1 MLKSCPLIVSGVVLG
16 IELVGFGFSGWVVA
30 NDHEI
35 YSHLSLMSSSEA
47 VPVLDMINGW
57 DGPFQAGEYAYADG
71 RMQFGFVQGTTTGQ
85 TADND
90 RWFLEW
96 EQRWHYD
103 LRFSKGMSRYYQ
115 ALEQGTD
122 TPADEKLMLDARTL
136 QAQGLRFGEAFV
148 LPQVSGLS
156 VTPAL
161 ALYRVSGWQFGHL
174 SGLAEGGASS
184 TASAVL
190 DYHYNEDKILEYGVD
205 PAAGWGL
212 SLDLDFD
219 WQPNEHWQV
228 AAKLTDIWNQWRFED
243 SGYTDACINFNNPSQ
258 TVCSSKVTAS
268 GKSGQEQYR
277 ARILPTLDAT
287 AQYAPWHTRFS
298 YYQHSRYRRVGA
310 EYQWMS
316 AGDNDLQ
323 LGLAVYS
330 TAQLGVSAQWHGL
343 SLLLASDDLRSGYAR
358 DMQVNT
364 GLAVRW

>member
-1 MLKSCPLIVSGVVLG
+1 V
-16 IELVGFGFSGWVVA
+16 
-30 NDHEI
+30 
-35 YSHLSLMSSSEA
+35 MSSSEA
-47 VPVLDMINGW
+47 VPVLDMISGW

-71 RMQFGFVQGTTTGQ
+71 RIQLGFVQGTTAGQ
-85 TADND
+85 TADNN

-136 QAQGLRFGEAFV
+136 QAQGLRFGQTF
-148 LPQVSGLS
+148 LLS
-156 VTPAL
+156 QASYLRVTPAL
-161 ALYRVSGWQFGHL
+161 ALYRVSDWQFGHL
-174 SGLAEGGASS
+174 SGVAEGGASS

-205 PAAGWGL
+205 PAAGRGV
-212 SLDLDFD
+212 SLDLGFD

-268 GKSGQEQYR
+268 GKSGQEKYK

-287 AQYAPWHTRFS
+287 AVYAPWHTRFS
-298 YYQHSRYRRVGA
+298 YYQHSQYRRAGA
-310 EYQWMS
+310 EYQWMPM
-316 AGDNDLQ
+316 GDNGLQ
-323 LGLAVYS
+323 LGVAVYS

-358 DMQVNT
+358 DMQVKT

>member
-1 MLKSCPLIVSGVVLG
+1 VSKSCPLIVLGVVSGVG
-16 IELVGFGFSGWVVA
+16 LVGPGFCSLA
-30 NDHEI
+30 IAHDADI
-35 YSHLSLMSSSEA
+35 YSQVSVMSSSEA
-47 VPVLDMINGW
+47 VPVLDMISGW

-71 RMQFGFVQGTTTGQ
+71 RIQLGFVQGTTAGQ
-85 TADND
+85 TADNN

-136 QAQGLRFGEAFV
+136 QAQGLRFGQTF
-148 LPQVSGLS
+148 LLS
-156 VTPAL
+156 QASYLRVTPAL
-161 ALYRVSGWQFGHL
+161 ALYRVSDWQFGHL
-174 SGLAEGGASS
+174 SGVAEGGASS

-205 PAAGWGL
+205 PAAGRGV
-212 SLDLDFD
+212 SLDLGFD

-287 AQYAPWHTRFS
+287 AVYAPWNTRFS
-298 YYQHSRYRRVGA
+298 YYQHSQYRRVGA
-310 EYQWMS
+310 EYQWMPM
-316 AGDNDLQ
+316 GDNGLQ
-323 LGLAVYS
+323 LGVAVYS

-358 DMQVNT
+358 DMQVKT